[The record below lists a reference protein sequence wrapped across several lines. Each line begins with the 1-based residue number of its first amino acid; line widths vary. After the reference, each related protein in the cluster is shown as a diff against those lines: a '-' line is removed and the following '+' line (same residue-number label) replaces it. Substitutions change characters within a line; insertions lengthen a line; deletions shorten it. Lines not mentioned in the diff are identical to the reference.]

1 MGNNIVADNGHGA
14 RAKVDP
20 RGESVKVEATGLVRI
35 DGIACFKRV
44 ERAGKIY
51 LQFCDNDRLRASC
64 RGTRLVEVP
73 LESLFQILEME
84 KRQ

>member
-1 MGNNIVADNGHGA
+1 
-14 RAKVDP
+14 
-20 RGESVKVEATGLVRI
+20 LVRI